1 MIFSEGLE
9 IQYKDMYGVVDFI
22 CNSYIIMKL
31 DSASHRNPAR
41 LLIYRENYNQ
51 IQVLSHK

>member
-22 CNSYIIMKL
+22 CNSYIIIKL